1 MKKWIALSI
10 IIFSSKLALADR
22 IISPQL
28 IFETDSS
35 RFIIGSTVH
44 GLNACCTLS
53 TRKGGQEPISYS
65 LPNEPQLLREFFER
79 EIQQDQETST
89 VIDAYL
95 EELRQE
101 IDQLSL
107 NTEE

>member
-1 MKKWIALSI
+1 MKKWTALSI
-10 IIFSSKLALADR
+10 LVFYSQLTFADR
-22 IISPQL
+22 VISTQL
-28 IFETDSS
+28 KFETDSS

-53 TRKGGQEPISYS
+53 TRKGGPEPTSYS
-65 LPNEPQLLREFFER
+65 LPNKPQLLREFFEL
-79 EIQQDQETST
+79 EIQQDQENSIA
-89 VIDAYL
+89 IDTYL

-107 NTEE
+107 STEE